1 MERDPLERLRIWIE
15 AEGFKGYDPYDA
27 LNSPLLS
34 GLSLGNKYL
43 RIAFIQ
49 TLKRLPV
56 NLRPHLLVKKD
67 YNPKGLG
74 LFLWGYAKRY
84 AREKEP
90 QCLEQI
96 SKLLDLLDGRKT
108 QTFPLSFRRSTALT
122 GRLRNLSTPQCHFE
136 ERERREI
143 LRISHPDK
151 SGFEKTERDKI
162 SPFGRND
169 MRDSRNDNGSDRAPQ
184 NDIRQSSRNERLRH
198 GWGYNFDWQSRA
210 FFVPKYTPTVVN
222 SSFIG
227 HALLDAFAFTNL
239 TRAKDLA
246 FPIGEFILRDLHRLN
261 DDGTVCFS
269 YTPIDHYFV
278 HNANLLGASLLIRL
292 YKETGNQEYKTTALA
307 ALAYSMKHQRP
318 DGSWF
323 YAENDIAHWIDSF
336 HTGFNLQA
344 IRYFLD
350 LGFAEEYREQYEKG
364 VRFYADHFFL
374 ADGTPKYYHDRVY
387 PIDIHSPAQAIV
399 FFSGLGR
406 QYEELTNNIL
416 SWMIENMQGPSGAF
430 YFQKQRHHTN
440 KIPYM
445 RWSQAWA
452 FHALTEYLL
461 HES

>member
-1 MERDPLERLRIWIE
+1 MFNNSLKSLTEYIR
-15 AEGFKGYDPYDA
+15 KQQYSGYDPYDA
-27 LNSPLLS
+27 LNSPVLR
-34 GLSLGNKYL
+34 GLSFGNKYL
-43 RIAFIQ
+43 RIAFTQ
-49 TLKRLPV
+49 GLKRLPF
-56 NLRPHLLVKKD
+56 NLRPLFLVPKD

-74 LFLWGYAKRY
+74 LFLWSYAKLY
-84 AREKEP
+84 ALEKNAEY
-90 QCLEQI
+90 LAQI
-96 SKLLDLLDGRKT
+96 EKLLDLLDGCKT
-108 QTFPLSFRRSTALT
+108 ETTLDSGLCR
-122 GRLRNLSTPQCHFE
+122 H
-136 ERERREI
+136 
-143 LRISHPDK
+143 DK
-151 SGFEKTERDKI
+151 SGSGNDKEKLDTSLRRYDDK
-162 SPFGRND
+162 
-169 MRDSRNDNGSDRAPQ
+169 A
-184 NDIRQSSRNERLRH
+184 H

-227 HALLDAFAFTNL
+227 HALLDTFAFTNL

-246 FPIGEFILRDLHRLN
+246 LPIGTFITQNLNRLN
-261 DDGTVCFS
+261 EDGTVCFS

-292 YKETGNQEYKTTALA
+292 HKETDNQEYKTTALA

-323 YAENDIAHWIDSF
+323 YAEKDISHWIDSF

-350 LGFAEEYREQYEKG
+350 LGFAEEYRAQYEKG
-364 VRFYADHFFL
+364 VRFYTDNFFL

-406 QYEELTNNIL
+406 QYEELTNAIQN
-416 SWMIENMQGPSGAF
+416 WMIENMQGLSGAF
-430 YFQKQRHHTN
+430 YFQKHRYYTN

-452 FHALTEYLL
+452 FHALTAYFYNMNGAN
-461 HES
+461 